1 MRPREI
7 ASLAALWASVPFVV
21 VAAVLLD
28 LWDGITD
35 LYIHPGGQ

>member
-7 ASLAALWASVPFVV
+7 ASLVALWASVPFVV
-21 VAAVLLD
+21 VAAVVLD

-35 LYIHPGGQ
+35 LYLHRGRQ